1 MFSSQRVVL
10 RLPSDSIVAV
20 REYGFK
26 LWPTVVLQCAY
37 HGPRAA
43 PGRQPQL
50 TLPVI
55 LMSSRTS
62 SPPSNTSASFTAVPA
77 GGTIVSFQKKE
88 RDRLNYWPEKWPRFY
103 WSLLNC
109 PLSITITKAV
119 AALWL
124 PSDFANVVFILSSSL
139 PLPGRL
145 HLPARGGC
153 ADTNQSAVQK
163 SVSHHGGKLFS
174 WSQPIRKKLSFSFI
188 LGPNQVHEQR

>member
-1 MFSSQRVVL
+1 MADSGAAVCLSRPTCCSRSSTPAHTPGDFNEQQDVFTTVQHFS
-10 RLPSDSIVAV
+10 
-20 REYGFK
+20 
-26 LWPTVVLQCAY
+26 
-37 HGPRAA
+37 
-43 PGRQPQL
+43 
-50 TLPVI
+50 VI
-55 LMSSRTS
+55 YSSS
-62 SPPSNTSASFTAVPA
+62 CW
-77 GGTIVSFQKKE
+77 GTIVSFQKEE

-124 PSDFANVVFILSSSL
+124 PSDFTNVVFIPSSSL

-145 HLPARGGC
+145 HLPGRGGC

-188 LGPNQVHEQR
+188 LGPNEVHEQR